1 MVLEN
6 FTSDKNHKIYENIYC
21 SAELTKEIRS
31 QLISIATLN
40 IFLSIT
46 AVLGNALIL
55 AALHMESSLH
65 PPSKL
70 LFSTLSVADLCVGL
84 IAEPAVVTEWM
95 SLVGEQWNICE
106 IAKDV
111 NLISSYILCSLSLFT
126 VTAISVDRLLA
137 LLLGLRY
144 RQVVT
149 LKRVYAIVIV
159 FCVVSIVGSTLS
171 FFNNLI
177 FSLYVY
183 IGICLCLGTS
193 SFSYTKI
200 FFTLR
205 HRQHQIQNSVRGQ
218 PVQATPL
225 NIAPYKK
232 AVYGAMWVQLALIF
246 CYVPQNLMVAL
257 TNFSTPTAAVYL
269 GRQVTATLIYLNSS
283 LNPILYCWKIR
294 EVRQAVKETMRT
306 ICCSS
311 S

>member
-6 FTSDKNHKIYENIYC
+6 FTSDKSHKIYEHFYC
-21 SAELTKEIRS
+21 SAELTREIHS
-31 QLISIATLN
+31 QLISVATLN

-55 AALHMESSLH
+55 AAIHMESSLH

-70 LFSTLSVADLCVGL
+70 LFSSLTVTDLCVGL
-84 IAEPAVVTEWM
+84 IPQPVAVIEWM
-95 SLVGEQWNICE
+95 SLICEQWNICQ

-149 LKRVYAIVIV
+149 LKRVYAIILV
-159 FCVVSIVGSTLS
+159 FCVVSIVASTLS
-171 FFNNLI
+171 IFNSLI
-177 FSLYVY
+177 FSFCMYTGV
-183 IGICLCLGTS
+183 CLCLGTS

-205 HRQHQIQNSVRGQ
+205 HRQHQVQNSVRAQ
-218 PVQATPL
+218 PMQATSL
-225 NIAPYKK
+225 NIARYKK
-232 AVYGAMWVQLALIF
+232 VVHGALWVQLALIF
-246 CYVPQNLMVAL
+246 CYVPQTLMVAL

-269 GRQVTATLIYLNSS
+269 GRQVTGTLIYFKSS